1 MDNKYKKGGYVGKE
15 VRFVLRRF
23 LQVPSSKINLVYL
36 FIKSIKKKEAKMK
49 KISLLFLVLILAI
62 SIIAVFTLSSCK
74 GEAPAEEAKE
84 EAAPAEEGK
93 TVVLLNIGMQSS
105 YPPLYSDNLEGL
117 LNEAGIEMFMFDG
130 KFDAQLQSSQM
141 DDAIAMSPNAIV
153 VFPVD
158 SAAMATA
165 IKKAY
170 DAGIPVIMGNG
181 EPVEESVEYTAL
193 YFGPNN
199 YEEGKVAG
207 GVANEILGDSGNVVI
222 VEGAT
227 GQDASI
233 KRTEGFED
241 VLNEGI
247 TVLAAQPA
255 DWVKDEAVRVM
266 SDFITSYGDD
276 INLIWSH
283 SDDMGAGV
291 GIALEEAGYEPGDIP
306 SVSLG
311 GSKVGF
317 EALKDGWISKI
328 IMQSPTDE
336 TDQLAPFVIK
346 VVEEG
351 WEAGQQWD
359 PYWNFMVTPVVDIDS
374 YEPFLP
380 GY

>member
-1 MDNKYKKGGYVGKE
+1 MKRVFIVLICLAMIASFAMAGGQKEKGGE
-15 VRFVLRRF
+15 
-23 LQVPSSKINLVYL
+23 
-36 FIKSIKKKEAKMK
+36 
-49 KISLLFLVLILAI
+49 
-62 SIIAVFTLSSCK
+62 
-74 GEAPAEEAKE
+74 
-84 EAAPAEEGK
+84 
-93 TVVLLNIGMQSS
+93 TVVLLNIGMQSP

-141 DDAIAMSPNAIV
+141 DDAIAMNPSAIV
-153 VFPVD
+153 LFPVD

-170 DAGIPVIMGNG
+170 DAGVPVIMGNG
-181 EPVEESVEYTAL
+181 QPVDESVEYTAL

-207 GVANEILGDSGNVVI
+207 AVANEILGDSGNVVI

-233 KRTEGFED
+233 KRTEGFKD
-241 VLNEGI
+241 VLNSGI
-247 TVLAAQPA
+247 KVLAAQPA

-266 SDFITSYGDD
+266 SDFITSYGND
-276 INLIWSH
+276 IDLIWSH

-291 GIALEEAGYEPGDIP
+291 GIALEEAGYKPGEIP

-311 GSKVGF
+311 GSKAGM
-317 EALKDGWISKI
+317 ESIQAGWITNLI
-328 IMQSPTDE
+328 IQSPIDE

-346 VVEEG
+346 VVKEG
-351 WEAGQQWD
+351 WKAGKQWD
-359 PYWNFMVTPVVDIDS
+359 PYWNFMETPVVDADS
-374 YEPFLP
+374 YEPYLP
-380 GY
+380 GF

>member
-1 MDNKYKKGGYVGKE
+1 MKRVFFLLVCLVIAASFAMAGGGQEKGD
-15 VRFVLRRF
+15 
-23 LQVPSSKINLVYL
+23 
-36 FIKSIKKKEAKMK
+36 
-49 KISLLFLVLILAI
+49 
-62 SIIAVFTLSSCK
+62 
-74 GEAPAEEAKE
+74 
-84 EAAPAEEGK
+84 
-93 TVVLLNIGMQSS
+93 TVVLLNIGMQSP
-105 YPPLYSDNLEGL
+105 YPPLYSDNLEKL

-141 DDAIAMSPNAIV
+141 DDAIAMKPSAIV
-153 VFPVD
+153 LFPVD

-181 EPVEESVEYTAL
+181 QPVDESVPYTAL

-207 GVANEILGDSGNVVI
+207 NVANKILGTSGNVVI

-233 KRTEGFED
+233 KRTEGFKD
-241 VLNEGI
+241 VLNKGI
-247 TVLAAQPA
+247 KVLATQPA

-266 SDFITSYGDD
+266 SDFITSYGND
-276 INLIWSH
+276 IDLVWSH

-291 GIALEEAGYEPGDIP
+291 GIALEEAGYAPGDIP

-311 GSKVGF
+311 GSKAGM
-317 EALKDGWISKI
+317 ESIQGGWITNLI
-328 IMQSPTDE
+328 IQSPIDE

-346 VVEEG
+346 VVNEG
-351 WEAGQQWD
+351 WKAGKQWD
-359 PYWNFMVTPVVDIDS
+359 PYWNFMETPVVDSSS
-374 YEPFLP
+374 YEPYLP
-380 GY
+380 GF

>member
-1 MDNKYKKGGYVGKE
+1 M
-15 VRFVLRRF
+15 
-23 LQVPSSKINLVYL
+23 
-36 FIKSIKKKEAKMK
+36 KSM
-49 KISLLFLVLILAI
+49 LILLVCLAM
-62 SIIAVFTLSSCK
+62 IAPFAMASGQK
-74 GEAPAEEAKE
+74 EKEGE
-84 EAAPAEEGK
+84 
-93 TVVLLNIGMQSS
+93 TVVLLNIGMQSP
-105 YPPLYSDNLEGL
+105 YPPLYADNLEEL

-141 DDAIAMSPNAIV
+141 DDAIAMKPNAIV

-158 SAAMATA
+158 SAAIATA

-181 EPVEESVEYTAL
+181 EPVEESVPYTAL

-207 GVANEILGDSGNVVI
+207 DVANEILGDSGNVVI

-241 VLNEGI
+241 VLNPGI
-247 TVLAAQPA
+247 KVLAAQPA
-255 DWVKDEAVRVM
+255 DWVKDKAVRVM

-276 INLIWSH
+276 IDLIWSH

-291 GIALEEAGYEPGDIP
+291 GIALEEAGYKPGEIP

-311 GSKVGF
+311 GSKAGM
-317 EALKDGWISKI
+317 ESIQAGWITNLI
-328 IMQSPTDE
+328 IQSPIDE

-346 VVEEG
+346 VVKEG
-351 WEAGQQWD
+351 WEVGQQWD
-359 PYWNFMVTPVVDIDS
+359 PYWNFMETPVVDTES
-374 YEPFLP
+374 YEPYLP
-380 GY
+380 GF

>member
-1 MDNKYKKGGYVGKE
+1 
-15 VRFVLRRF
+15 
-23 LQVPSSKINLVYL
+23 
-36 FIKSIKKKEAKMK
+36 MK
-49 KISLLFLVLILAI
+49 KATLLFLVLVIAI
-62 SIIAVFTLSSCK
+62 SIVAIFTLSGS
-74 GEAPAEEAKE
+74 KE
-84 EAAPAEEGK
+84 EGGK
-93 TVVLLNIGMQSS
+93 TVVLLNIGMQSP

-141 DDAIAMSPNAIV
+141 DDAIAMNPNAIV

-170 DAGIPVIMGNG
+170 DAGIAVIMGNG
-181 EPVEESVEYTAL
+181 QPVEESVKYTAL

-207 GVANEILGDSGNVVI
+207 GVANEILGNSGNVVI

-233 KRTEGFED
+233 KRTEGFKD
-241 VLNEGI
+241 VLNGGI
-247 TVLAAQPA
+247 KVLAAQPS
-255 DWVKDEAVRVM
+255 DWVKDKAVRVM
-266 SDFITSYGDD
+266 SDFITSYGDNID
-276 INLIWSH
+276 LIWSH

-291 GIALEEAGYEPGDIP
+291 GIALEEAGYQPGEIP

-311 GSKVGF
+311 GSKAGM
-317 EALKDGWISKI
+317 ESIQAGWITNLI
-328 IMQSPTDE
+328 IQSPIDE

-351 WEAGQQWD
+351 WKAGKQWD
-359 PYWNFMVTPVVDIDS
+359 PYWNFMETPVVDANS
-374 YEPFLP
+374 YEPYLP
-380 GY
+380 GF

>member
-1 MDNKYKKGGYVGKE
+1 MRK
-15 VRFVLRRF
+15 
-23 LQVPSSKINLVYL
+23 
-36 FIKSIKKKEAKMK
+36 
-49 KISLLFLVLILAI
+49 VLIMFVCFAM
-62 SIIAVFTLSSCK
+62 
-74 GEAPAEEAKE
+74 
-84 EAAPAEEGK
+84 AASFAFAGGAQEEGD
-93 TVVLLNIGMQSS
+93 TVVLLNIGMQSP
-105 YPPLYSDNLEGL
+105 YPPLYSDNLEKH
-117 LNEAGIEMFMFDG
+117 LNAEGIEMFMFDG

-141 DDAIAMSPNAIV
+141 DDAIAMSPKAIV

-181 EPVEESVEYTAL
+181 QPVEASVPYTTL

-207 GVANEILGDSGNVVI
+207 NVANKILGSSGNVVI

-233 KRTEGFED
+233 KRTEGFKD
-241 VLNEGI
+241 VLNPGI
-247 TVLAAQPA
+247 KVLAAQPA
-255 DWVKDEAVRVM
+255 DWVKDDAVRVM

-276 INLIWSH
+276 IDLIWSH

-291 GIALEEAGYEPGDIP
+291 GIALEEAGYAPGDVP

-311 GSKVGF
+311 GSKAGM
-317 EALKDGWISKI
+317 ESIQAGYITNLI
-328 IMQSPTDE
+328 IQSPIDE

-346 VVEEG
+346 VVKEG
-351 WEAGQQWD
+351 WKAGQQWD
-359 PYWNFMVTPVVDIDS
+359 PYWNFMETPVVDGSS
-374 YEPFLP
+374 YEPYMP
-380 GY
+380 GF